1 MPTILKT
8 TALRLLAVAAL
19 AAPIALVTAGPAAA
33 APADSEVL
41 PSALAFDGGPGGPQ
55 VTSHTVTLPL
65 HTGIGPHGLPVRYIV
80 TESSSAA
87 DAAAHGVNFA
97 PKLANALGTAAV
109 QHTTVDRLG
118 AVHFAGTVDFS
129 PTRSVTP
136 GSAPNYFPPTAYAP
150 GAIGDSAYSP
160 LTSTGDGVV
169 VNMPQISNLSG
180 RNDSVVSIDDLH
192 NTVTLTL
199 FGGFY
204 DHHPILYIRTEA
216 SDPLLAA
223 IESSTYAPNLAAA
236 PGIASDDPATS
247 AREAIVPI
255 VNGPTGVT
263 NPQRQGLDSALAGE
277 GAPLNIIQEEP
288 GGASSQFY
296 GPVWDVTAGVWTDPA
311 IAAGARTQLRSDAA
325 VEQQAQAGNLTSF
338 GTGPRNP
345 KLDLNATGFISLCP
359 VIAVLPVPA

>member
-1 MPTILKT
+1 MLRS

-19 AAPIALVTAGPAAA
+19 VAPTVLVTAGPAAA

-41 PSALAFDGGPGGPQ
+41 PSALAFDGGTGGPQ
-55 VTSHTVTLPL
+55 ATSHTVTLPL
-65 HTGIGPHGLPVRYIV
+65 HTGIGPNGRPVEYIV

-87 DAAAHGVNFA
+87 DAAARGVNFA

-109 QHTTVDRLG
+109 QHTTVDRSG
-118 AVHFAGTVDFS
+118 VVHFAGTVDFS

-136 GSAPNYFPPTAYAP
+136 GAAPDYFPPTAYAP
-150 GAIGDSAYSP
+150 GAVGDAAYSP

-169 VNMPQISNLSG
+169 VNMPQIENLTG
-180 RNDSVVSIDDLH
+180 RGDSVVSIDEPH
-192 NTVTLTL
+192 RRVTLSL

-204 DHHPILYIRTEA
+204 DDHPILYVRTEA

-255 VNGPTGVT
+255 VNGPTGVG

-277 GAPLNIIQEEP
+277 GAPLNVIQEEP
-288 GGASSQFY
+288 GGASSAFY
-296 GPVWDVTAGVWTDPA
+296 SPVWDVTAGVWTDAA
-311 IAAGARTQLRSDAA
+311 IAAAARSRLRSDAA
-325 VEQQAQAGNLTSF
+325 VDQQAQAGNLVSF
-338 GTGPRNP
+338 GSGPRNAA
-345 KLDLNATGFISLCP
+345 LGLNATGLVSLCP